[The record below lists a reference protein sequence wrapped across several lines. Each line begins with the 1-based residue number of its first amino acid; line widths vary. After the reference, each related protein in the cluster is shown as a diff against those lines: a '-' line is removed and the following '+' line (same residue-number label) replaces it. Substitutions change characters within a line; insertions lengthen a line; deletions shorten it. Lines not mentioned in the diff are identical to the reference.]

1 MVTQDKMVEA
11 RGESTSSR
19 LLFSISA
26 ASVCTSEVLC
36 LPDLCNLSAESRLCV
51 LLMPFKF
58 CYYLIPRTSKKNIL
72 RDLKNPIGFLVIR
85 FVGNWRRSYSEWSA
99 FKWIIMAFLHSTRW
113 AQMGSPA
120 KPLIRWERQSVL
132 VRKSSVPCGRKSKII
147 MA

>member
-1 MVTQDKMVEA
+1 MVEA

-26 ASVCTSEVLC
+26 ASVYTSEVLC

-99 FKWIIMAFLHSTRW
+99 FK
-113 AQMGSPA
+113 
-120 KPLIRWERQSVL
+120 
-132 VRKSSVPCGRKSKII
+132 
-147 MA
+147 